1 MRIHRAEKKLVY
13 HYTHL
18 IAGET
23 IIQDGYLKVSE
34 LEKKQGMRATLWF
47 IKHKIFEPS
56 SLKHYQ
62 DGNGIKS
69 FKSMQEQANTV
80 GCIRFGYDDSDFTL
94 HSWKEYCILVNLSRQ
109 ERRVMEKT
117 QKKQGMRYI
126 LIGFVHLRTLN

>member
-18 IAGET
+18 IAGGT
-23 IIQDGYLKVSE
+23 IIQDGYLRVSD

-47 IKHKIFEPS
+47 SKHEIFEPS
-56 SLKHYQ
+56 ALKYYQ

-80 GCIRFGYDDSDFTL
+80 GCVRFGYDDSDFTL

-109 ERRVMEKT
+109 ERRAMEKT
-117 QKKQGMRYI
+117 QKKTRSNT
-126 LIGFVHLRTLN
+126 F